1 MRTPPRWWP
10 DLLPAIGGVFLVQ
23 LFVRQFLLRVG
34 YPFDLEWMEGGMLLH
49 ADRVLKGEGIY
60 VPPSMEFI
68 PFIYPPLY
76 PWVLAA
82 CAKVFGLGYAVG
94 RTISFLGTLVACGA
108 LVAAVRREGGTILLG
123 LGAVGLF
130 LSTYDETGAFMDL
143 VRADGL
149 TIALLSWSFVCARG
163 QSWRAAGLLLVLA
176 FMGKHTNAVFGLP
189 TLLWAWRF
197 HGRAAAIRYA
207 LWSVVPA
214 LLFTGGLELATH
226 GWFLTYLVGVPSV
239 HPYNGERGFPGAQVD
254 VAQALPVAL
263 VLGLCATALA
273 IRVRRWMAL
282 ALVGALVGLPLAFAF
297 ALQRAGTLSSWQR
310 GVSRALGT
318 TDVLA
323 EYARGLFFPPE
334 AFAFVIATPFLLAL
348 FSIAAKRVRFTHA
361 SAFWSVQIATG
372 IVLGAIMRAH
382 HGGYVNV
389 LLPAMWLVSLWAALG
404 AQAIVAAWSGSAV
417 VRLAT
422 GLALLFQCAIGRW
435 DLGQFAPTPE
445 DVAAGTDLVERLRA
459 IDGDVFS
466 PQHPYYPVLAGKKPS
481 FALISLWDI
490 NHARGPLTYFEKK
503 VERAFAEK
511 RWAAVLTSDRALGYG
526 LEKGYV
532 RDPTF
537 RPPKGRAMRPKSG
550 WPARPSQ
557 LWIPKP

>member
-10 DLLPAIGGVFLVQ
+10 DLLPAIGGVFLLQ
-23 LFVRQFLLRVG
+23 LFVRQFALRVG

-94 RTISFLGTLVACGA
+94 RTISFLGTVVACTA

-149 TIALLSWSFVCARG
+149 TIGLLAWSFVCARA
-163 QSWRAAGLLLVLA
+163 QWWRAAGLLLVLA
-176 FMGKHTNAVFGLP
+176 FTGKHTNAVFGLP
-189 TLLWAWRF
+189 TLLWAWRYS
-197 HGRAAAIRYA
+197 GRGAAIRYA
-207 LWSVVPA
+207 LWSVLPA
-214 LLFTGGLELATH
+214 LAFTIGIELATH

-239 HPYNGERGFPGAQVD
+239 HPYKGERAFPGAQLD
-254 VAQALPVAL
+254 IAQALPVAV
-263 VLGLCATALA
+263 VLGLCGVALA
-273 IRVRRWMAL
+273 MRVRRWTAL
-282 ALVGALVGLPLAFAF
+282 ALVFALVGLPLALAF
-297 ALQRAGTLSSWQR
+297 ALQKGGTLTSW
-310 GVSRALGT
+310 SHAAMRAVGNGS
-318 TDVLA
+318 VLR
-323 EYARGLFFPPE
+323 EYVRNLFVPRE
-334 AFAFVIATPFLLAL
+334 AFAFVVATPFLLAL
-348 FSIAAKRVRFTHA
+348 LAVAAKRARFTEG
-361 SAFWSVQIATG
+361 SAFWAGQIATG
-372 IVLGAIMRAH
+372 VVLAAIMRAH
-382 HGGYVNV
+382 LGGYVNV
-389 LLPAMWLVSLWAALG
+389 LIPAMWLASLWAALG

-417 VRLAT
+417 MRLAT

-435 DLGQFAPTPE
+435 DLAKFAPTPE
-445 DVAAGTDLVERLRA
+445 DVAAGNDLIERLRA

-481 FALISLWDI
+481 FALIALWDI
-490 NHARGPLTYFEKK
+490 DHARGPLANFDKK
-503 VERAFAEK
+503 VSNAFAEK
-511 RWAAVLTSDRALGYG
+511 RWPAVLTAEKSPGYG

-537 RPPKGRAMRPKSG
+537 QSPKGRAMKPKSG

>member
-1 MRTPPRWWP
+1 MSTPPRWWP
-10 DLLPAIGGVFLVQ
+10 DLLPAIGGVFVLQ

-49 ADRVLKGEGIY
+49 ADRVLRGKGIY
-60 VPPSMEFI
+60 GPPSLEFI

-94 RTISFLGTLVACGA
+94 RTISFLGTLLACGA
-108 LVAAVRREGGTILLG
+108 LVASVRREGGTVLLG

-149 TIALLSWSFVCARG
+149 TVGLLSWSFVCARAN
-163 QSWRAAGLLLVLA
+163 WLRAAGLLLVLA
-176 FMGKHTNAVFGLP
+176 FTAKHTNAAFGIP

-197 HGRAAAIRYA
+197 QGRAAAIRYA

-214 LLFTGGLELATH
+214 LVFTAAVQLATQ
-226 GWFLTYLVGVPSV
+226 GWFLTYLVGVPAV
-239 HPYNGERGFPGAQVD
+239 HPYNGERGFPNAQVEL
-254 VAQALPVAL
+254 ATALPVAV
-263 VLGLCATALA
+263 VLALCSVALA
-273 IRVRRWMAL
+273 ARVRRAI
-282 ALVGALVGLPLAFAF
+282 AAIAVGGVIGLPLAIAF
-297 ALQRAGTLSSWQR
+297 ALQHAGTLASWQR
-310 GVSRALGT
+310 AGSRAAGT
-318 TDVLA
+318 TSVLGQ
-323 EYARGLFFPPE
+323 YVRGLFAPPE
-334 AFAFVIATPFLLAL
+334 AFAFVLAVPLLLVL
-348 FSIAAKRVRFTHA
+348 FAVAARRARFTEG
-361 SAFWSVQIATG
+361 SAFWAAQIATG
-372 IVLGAIMRAH
+372 IVLAAVMRAH

-389 LLPAMWLVSLWAALG
+389 LMPAMWLVSLCGALG
-404 AQAIVAAWSGSAV
+404 AGAIVSAWQGSTV

-435 DLGQFAPTPE
+435 DLIKYAPTEE
-445 DVAAGTDLVERLRA
+445 DVSGGFELVARLRE

-490 NHARGPLTYFEKK
+490 DHARGPLTNFEKR
-503 VERAFAEK
+503 VEKALAAK
-511 RWAAVLTSDRALGYG
+511 RWAAVLTSDKALGYG
-526 LEKGYV
+526 LEKSYV

-537 RPPKGRAMRPKSG
+537 RPPKGRAMKPKSG

>member
-10 DLLPAIGGVFLVQ
+10 DLLPAIGGVFVLQ

-94 RTISFLGTLVACGA
+94 RTISFLGTIVAGAA
-108 LVAAVRREGGTILLG
+108 LVAAVRKEGGTILLG

-130 LSTYDETGAFMDL
+130 LSTYDDTGAFMDL

-149 TIALLSWSFVCARG
+149 TIALLSWSFVCARA
-163 QSWRAAGLLLVLA
+163 QWWRAAGLLLVLA
-176 FMGKHTNAVFGLP
+176 FTGKHTNALFGLP

-197 HGRAAAIRYA
+197 HGRSAALRYA

-214 LLFTGGLELATH
+214 LLFTAALQLATG
-226 GWFLTYLVGVPSV
+226 GWFLTYLVSVPSV
-239 HPYNGERGFPGAQVD
+239 HPYKGERGFPGAELDIV
-254 VAQALPVAL
+254 QALPVAV
-263 VLGLCATALA
+263 VLGLCAVALA
-273 IRVRRWMAL
+273 MRARRWLAL
-282 ALVGALVGLPLAFAF
+282 ALVGALVVLPVAIAH
-297 ALQRAGTLSSWQR
+297 ALQEAGTLSSWQR
-310 GVSRALGT
+310 AASRALGT
-318 TDVLA
+318 SDVLG
-323 EYARGLFFPPE
+323 EYVRHLFSPRE
-334 AFAFVIATPFLLAL
+334 NFAFVVAAPFLLAL
-348 FSIAAKRVRFTHA
+348 LAVAAKRARFTDS
-361 SAFWSVQIATG
+361 SAFWAGQIATSV
-372 IVLGAIMRAH
+372 VLGAIMRAH
-382 HGGYVNV
+382 HGGFVNV
-389 LLPAMWLVSLWAALG
+389 LLPAMWLFSLWAAF
-404 AQAIVAAWSGSAV
+404 AARAIVAAWTGSAV

-435 DLGQFAPTPE
+435 DLSRYAPTPE
-445 DVAAGTDLVERLRA
+445 DVVAGTELIERLRA

-466 PQHPYYPVLAGKKPS
+466 PQHPYYPVLAGKRPS

-490 NHARGPLTYFEKK
+490 NHAGGPLTQFEKK
-503 VERAFAEK
+503 VEQAFAEK
-511 RWAAVLTSDRALGYG
+511 RWAAVLTSEKALGYG

-532 RDPTF
+532 RDATF
-537 RPPKGRAMRPKSG
+537 RLPRGRAMRPKSG
-550 WPARPSQ
+550 WPARPGQ

>member
-10 DLLPAIGGVFLVQ
+10 DLLPAIGGVFVLQ

-94 RTISFLGTLVACGA
+94 RTISFLGTLVACAA

-149 TIALLSWSFVCARG
+149 TIALLSWSFVCARA
-163 QSWRAAGLLLVLA
+163 QWWRAAGLLLVLA
-176 FMGKHTNAVFGLP
+176 FTGKHTNAVFGLP

-197 HGRAAAIRYA
+197 HGRAAATRYA

-214 LLFTGGLELATH
+214 LLFTGGLELATR

-239 HPYNGERGFPGAQVD
+239 HPYNGERGFPGAQLD
-254 VAQALPVAL
+254 IAEALPVAL
-263 VLGLCATALA
+263 VLGLCAIGLA
-273 IRVRRWMAL
+273 MRVRRWVAL
-282 ALVGALVGLPLAFAF
+282 AIVGALIGIPLAFAL
-297 ALQRAGTLSSWQR
+297 ALQRTGTLARWQHAAS
-310 GVSRALGT
+310 GAVADT
-318 TDVLA
+318 AVLR
-323 EYARGLFFPPE
+323 EYLRGLFSPPE
-334 AFAFVIATPFLLAL
+334 TFAFVVATPFLLAFL
-348 FSIAAKRVRFTHA
+348 AVAAKRARLTDGSV
-361 SAFWSVQIATG
+361 FWAGQIATG

-389 LLPAMWLVSLWAALG
+389 LLPAMWLVSLWAAVG

-417 VRLAT
+417 ARLAT

-435 DLGQFAPTPE
+435 DLDKYSPTPE
-445 DVAAGTDLVERLRA
+445 DVAAGNELVERLRA
-459 IDGDVFS
+459 VDGDVFS

-490 NHARGPLTYFEKK
+490 DHARGPLTHFEDR
-503 VERAFAEK
+503 VEQAFEEK
-511 RWAAVLTSDRALGYG
+511 RWAAVLTSEKALGYG
-526 LEKGYV
+526 LDKGYV

-537 RPPKGRAMRPKSG
+537 RLPKGPAMRPKSG
-550 WPARPSQ
+550 WPAKPGQ
-557 LWIPKP
+557 LWIRKP